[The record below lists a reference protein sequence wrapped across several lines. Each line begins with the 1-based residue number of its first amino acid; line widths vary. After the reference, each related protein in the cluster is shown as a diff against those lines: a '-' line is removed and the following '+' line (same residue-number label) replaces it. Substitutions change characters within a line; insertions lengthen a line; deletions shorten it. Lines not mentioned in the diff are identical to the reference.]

1 MYSTLLLKNEI
12 LNEHNIN
19 LVNKPISGKYDAII
33 LAVAHD
39 EFKKLSLNEIKNL
52 EKNSIIY
59 DIKYLLNYDE
69 VDGRI

>member
-1 MYSTLLLKNEI
+1 M
-12 LNEHNIN
+12 NEHNIN

-39 EFKKLSLNEIKNL
+39 EFKKLSLNEIKKFGK
-52 EKNSIIY
+52 KNSIIY